1 MQKITNDNE
10 IWVGDWNVS
19 LTDLDNYNYTKARNT
34 RSNAIINNF
43 IKNNNMSDIWRKQ
56 NPARKRFTWRT
67 ERLCKRY
74 RLDYFLLSEDNL
86 ALNPQSQILNA
97 YRSDHNSINLTI
109 QKSSQQQGKGLWKL
123 NNALLEITDF
133 IKMVQAEIELI
144 NSTYALR
151 IYNDE
156 YVHLDHGELLEL
168 LISDTL
174 FLETLLCQL
183 RGQIIKFS
191 KNLKREEKKEEISLI
206 AEIKELQEC
215 IDSGNEQTTK
225 RDSLREKSLRLE
237 KLREKQTKG
246 SIIRSR
252 ANNWEKPSKYFLNLE
267 KRNFTNKNIP
277 SLTTD
282 DEKIITDSKKILM
295 MQKSF
300 YQDLYSSKD
309 TIPIKKTRNIV
320 NT

>member
-1 MQKITNDNE
+1 
-10 IWVGDWNVS
+10 
-19 LTDLDNYNYTKARNT
+19 
-34 RSNAIINNF
+34 
-43 IKNNNMSDIWRKQ
+43 
-56 NPARKRFTWRT
+56 
-67 ERLCKRY
+67 
-74 RLDYFLLSEDNL
+74 
-86 ALNPQSQILNA
+86 
-97 YRSDHNSINLTI
+97 
-109 QKSSQQQGKGLWKL
+109 
-123 NNALLEITDF
+123 
-133 IKMVQAEIELI
+133 MVKAEIELI
-144 NSTYALR
+144 KSTYAFR

-206 AEIKELQEC
+206 AEIKKLQGC

-252 ANNWEKPSKYFLNLE
+252 ANIVDNWEKPSKYFLNLE